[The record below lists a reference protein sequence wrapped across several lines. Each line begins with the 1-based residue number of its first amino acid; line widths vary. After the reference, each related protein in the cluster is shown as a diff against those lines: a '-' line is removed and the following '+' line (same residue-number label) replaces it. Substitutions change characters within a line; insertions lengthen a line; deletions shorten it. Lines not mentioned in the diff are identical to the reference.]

1 MAEQTTQSNR
11 VDAQKLDPNMK
22 LEQTGE
28 LGLTWLSPKEQP
40 FRLSGFPWFHQDG
53 VYRRL
58 PLSPGHEIPP
68 AVNQLANS
76 TAGGQIGFR
85 TNSPRL
91 AIRVD
96 LAGKAGMYHM
106 PATGQ
111 CGFDIYLGEPGDQQY
126 FGTTRYD
133 HTQLSYEVVL
143 YEFPH
148 AEERHVTLNF
158 PLYQGVKEVI
168 IGIEPGSRLEA
179 PLPYRSN
186 KKVIVYGTS
195 ITQGGCATRPGMAYT
210 NILSRRIP
218 LEFVNLG
225 FSGNGRGEPEVARV
239 LTEIANPA
247 MLVLDYEANAVDLEL
262 MRRTLPEFIRI
273 YREAHP
279 NVPILVVSK
288 IQYAKER
295 FDPVLLKK
303 RLDMKR
309 MEMETVDMYRRQ
321 GDANIHF
328 FDGTALLGT
337 DSYNECTVDGVHPT
351 DLGFLRMADTL
362 TPVFKELLKGEL
374 ESA

>member
-11 VDAQKLDPNMK
+11 ADAQQLDPNMR
-22 LEQTGE
+22 LEEARE
-28 LGLTWLSPKEQP
+28 LGLEWLSPKEEP
-40 FRLSGFPWFHQDG
+40 FRLSGFPWFRQDG

-58 PLSPGHEIPP
+58 PVNPQHPLPP
-68 AVNQLANS
+68 AVDELANC

-85 TNSPRL
+85 TDSRRL
-91 AIRVD
+91 AIRVE
-96 LAGKAGMYHM
+96 LAGKAGFYHM

-111 CGFDIYLGEPGDQQY
+111 CGFDIYLGEPGDRQY
-126 FGTTRYD
+126 YGTARYD
-133 HTQLSYEVVL
+133 HTKLSYEVVL
-143 YEFPH
+143 YEFPQ
-148 AEERHVTLNF
+148 AEVRHVTLNF
-158 PLYQGVKEVI
+158 PLYQGVKDVS
-168 IGIEPGSRLEA
+168 IGIEPGSTLEA
-179 PLPYRSN
+179 PLAYRN
-186 KKVIVYGTS
+186 GKKVIVYGTS
-195 ITQGGCATRPGMAYT
+195 ITQGGCAARPGMAYT

-239 LTEIANPA
+239 LSDIADPA
-247 MLVLDYEANAVDLEL
+247 MLVLDYEANAVSVEL
-262 MRRTLPEFIRI
+262 LKRTLPEFIRI

-279 NVPILVVSK
+279 DVPILVVSK

-295 FDPVLLKK
+295 FDPALLKI
-303 RLDMKR
+303 RLDMKQV
-309 MEMETVDMYRRQ
+309 EMETVDLYRGQ

-337 DSYNECTVDGVHPT
+337 DNYNECTVDGVHPT

-374 ESA
+374 E

>member
-28 LGLTWLSPKEQP
+28 LGLKWLSPKERP

-53 VYRRL
+53 VYRRM
-58 PLSPGHEIPP
+58 PVQPKHELPP

-76 TAGGQIGFR
+76 TAGGQIAFR
-85 TNSPRL
+85 TDSPRL
-91 AIRVD
+91 AIRVE
-96 LAGKAGMYHM
+96 LTGKANMYHM

-143 YEFPH
+143 YEFPNT
-148 AEERHVTLNF
+148 ELRHVTLNF
-158 PLYQGVKEVI
+158 PLYQGVKEVS
-168 IGIEPGSRLEA
+168 IGIAAGSRIEE
-179 PLPYRSN
+179 PLPYRTG

-239 LTEIANPA
+239 LTEIEDPA
-247 MLVLDYEANAVDLEL
+247 LLVLDYEANAVGVEL
-262 MRRTLPEFIRI
+262 MKRTLPEFIRI

-279 NVPILVVSK
+279 GVPILVVSK
-288 IQYAKER
+288 IQYARER
-295 FDPVLLKK
+295 FEPALLRL
-303 RLDMKR
+303 RLDMKKV
-309 MEMETVDMYRRQ
+309 EMDTVEMYRSQ

-362 TPVFKELLKGEL
+362 TPVLQELLHREL
-374 ESA
+374 T